1 MESGS
6 GFESLVDHIL
16 AERLDVVAHRFHAAD
31 ASLLALSWRPT
42 AAQLDA
48 PELKFLLDYWNTL
61 RNGAAVPA
69 ADRVSPFDMRPV
81 LGHVVLVD
89 AIEEGRNGRFRLF
102 GSKVAQRAGADLTG
116 KLIAE
121 LDGGSYLADFARAL
135 HRAVFV
141 RREPVF
147 AAHQPAASISATA
160 WQWLILPLAE
170 AGEAV
175 TRYLVGMVP
184 VPARP
189 AL

>member
-1 MESGS
+1 
-6 GFESLVDHIL
+6 
-16 AERLDVVAHRFHAAD
+16 LDVVAHRFYAAE
-31 ASLLALSWRPT
+31 ASLLALAWRPI
-42 AAQLDA
+42 ASELEA
-48 PELKFLLDYWNTL
+48 PELKFLLQYWEKL
-61 RNGAAVPA
+61 CNGEPVPR

-89 AIEEGRNGRFRLF
+89 AIEDGHNGRFRLF

-116 KLIAE
+116 KLIAD
-121 LDGGSYLADFARAL
+121 LDGGSYLAEFARAL

-147 AAHQPAASISATA
+147 AAHQPAAAISATG

-170 AGEAV
+170 AGQAV

-189 AL
+189 VV